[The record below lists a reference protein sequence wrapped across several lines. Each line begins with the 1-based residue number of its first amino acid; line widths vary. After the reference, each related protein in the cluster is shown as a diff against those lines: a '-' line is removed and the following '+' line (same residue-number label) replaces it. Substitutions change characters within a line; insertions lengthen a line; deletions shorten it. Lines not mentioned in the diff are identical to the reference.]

1 MTEKPKSKKHPKLTD
16 SKTVDEE
23 NIEVLESNSISEVV
37 VSQTFQGPL
46 PPPEMLEKYE
56 KILAGS
62 AERVFVL
69 AENTLAIATKEQEIR
84 EAHGNKYLRND
95 MCRIICSTLVSICLV
110 AVGAL
115 CIVTGYEISGVFI
128 TVFGS
133 LAGLIKFFFAQKNRE
148 LAKDELE

>member
-1 MTEKPKSKKHPKLTD
+1 MTKKPKSKKHHKISN
-16 SKTVDEE
+16 SKRVDKE

-37 VSQTFQGPL
+37 VSKTFQGPL
-46 PPPEMLEKYE
+46 PPPEMLEQYE

-69 AENTLAIATKEQEIR
+69 AENTLAIAAKEQKIR

-95 MCRIICSTLVSICLV
+95 MFRIVCSTLVSICLV

-133 LAGLIKFFFAQKNRE
+133 LTGLIKFFFAQKNRE
-148 LAKDELE
+148 LVKDELK